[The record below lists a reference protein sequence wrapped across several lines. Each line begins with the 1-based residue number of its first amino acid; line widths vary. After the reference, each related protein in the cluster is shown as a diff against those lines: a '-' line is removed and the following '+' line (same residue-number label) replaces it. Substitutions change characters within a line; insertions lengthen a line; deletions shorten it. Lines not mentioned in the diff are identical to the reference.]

1 MLALLFTLKK
11 TRGRGRGLFAKRFIP
26 KGTIVF
32 FECPQCRVM
41 PKSEFMR
48 LSPRKR
54 EKLLF
59 HAYTRQ
65 DGSVVQA
72 CGLSPYMNHSCDA
85 NVLDSGKGF
94 DIVVRDIPK
103 GREATYDYRVFYDE
117 DWGFECRC
125 GAENCCVAFRCRH
138 PLPRG
143 LRRDWETKLKP
154 ALAQA
159 RKVPQPLGKVL
170 AANLPKTRRLLG

>member
-1 MLALLFTLKK
+1 MLAPLFKLKG
-11 TRGRGRGLFAKRFIP
+11 TRGKGQGLFAKRFIP
-26 KGTIVF
+26 AGTIVF
-32 FECPQCRVM
+32 FECPKCRVI
-41 PKSEFMR
+41 PRSKFQK
-48 LSPRKR
+48 LSARQR
-54 EKLLF
+54 ERLLF
-59 HAYTRQ
+59 HAYTRR
-65 DGSVVQA
+65 DGSVVMP

-85 NVLDSGKGF
+85 NVLDSGRGF
-94 DIVVRDIPK
+94 DIVVRDIKK

-125 GAENCCVAFRCRH
+125 GAENCCGTFRCRH

-159 RKVPQPLGKVL
+159 RKVPQPLGKAL